1 MATLVSLS
9 FLLAGAV
16 LAEENEEKWLSH
28 ETRHTILHYKSAED
42 LKRFNHNIDFSG
54 GDDGFFVF
62 RFSRDEKD
70 TLEKTGDKVDAIFER
85 AQEIL
90 DMRKNMQKVVVNIY
104 HDSGALD
111 TAFFQVYRQPCRI
124 RAWYRY
130 WNNTIYINSRDIHA
144 GMLAHELAH
153 AIIDHY
159 MVVRPPRATAEI
171 LARYVDEH
179 LER

>member
-1 MATLVSLS
+1 VVTLMS
-9 FLLAGAV
+9 FSFFLAGTV
-16 LAEENEEKWLSH
+16 LAGENGDKWLSL
-28 ETRHTILHYKSAED
+28 ETRHTILHYESAED

-54 GDDGFFVF
+54 GDGGFFVF
-62 RFSRDEKD
+62 PFSRDEKD
-70 TLEKTGDKVDAIFER
+70 IVEKTGEKVDAIFER
-85 AQEIL
+85 VQEIL

-104 HDSGALD
+104 HDSHELD
-111 TAFFQVYRQPCRI
+111 TAFLQVYQQPRRI

-130 WNNTIYINSRDIHA
+130 WNNTIYINSRDLHA

-153 AIIDHY
+153 AVIDHY

-179 LER
+179 LEK